1 MKIEKLSLMNNF
13 GQGQRK
19 LSVCVVTAI
28 GVTEIRRKLTVCAT
42 LALAIL
48 LSSVAAFAQAA
59 APAAQRA
66 AHDETADF
74 TTANGLKTIHRRVT
88 GNEVVAVQI
97 YFRGGTRNITEK
109 NAGVE
114 SLLFEV
120 MQQGTKNFN
129 KGVINRELARMGTIV
144 DGASGYD
151 FSVIAMRCVR
161 KNFDRSWELL
171 ADMVLNPLLDE
182 KEVALAKDQIISGLR
197 QQNDVPESSVAIV
210 SNKLLYNAHPYFN
223 SPEGTVE
230 SVAGLTAN
238 DLKAQHAK
246 LLTTSR
252 MLVVVVGDVAL
263 PEIKQRVE
271 ASFGKIAKGD
281 FKDDVLPTFAK
292 ASTPEFQLLNRPVE
306 TNYIRATFAAPP
318 LASPDYAAFS
328 VATDILSQLFF
339 QEVRVKRNLSY
350 GADATLLS
358 NQANSAYL
366 SVTTQKPNE
375 TMRVMFGQ
383 IEFLQTRLIP
393 KEGLRAI
400 VAGFLTKYY
409 TKLETNDAQA
419 ARLAEYELEG
429 GGWRRL
435 ETWISEV
442 NRVSA
447 DDINRVSRTYLK
459 NFHFAVAGNPKD
471 FDKELF
477 MSK

>member
-1 MKIEKLSLMNNF
+1 
-13 GQGQRK
+13 
-19 LSVCVVTAI
+19 
-28 GVTEIRRKLTVCAT
+28 
-42 LALAIL
+42 
-48 LSSVAAFAQAA
+48 
-59 APAAQRA
+59 
-66 AHDETADF
+66 
-74 TTANGLKTIHRRVT
+74 
-88 GNEVVAVQI
+88 
-97 YFRGGTRNITEK
+97 
-109 NAGVE
+109 
-114 SLLFEV
+114 
-120 MQQGTKNFN
+120 
-129 KGVINRELARMGTIV
+129 V

-197 QQNDVPESSVAIV
+197 QQNDVPESSVD
-210 SNKLLYNAHPYFN
+210 SLSRKLLFNAHPYFN

-252 MLVVVVGDVAL
+252 MLAVVVGDVAL
-263 PEIKQRVE
+263 PEIKQKVE
-271 ASFGKIAKGD
+271 ASFGRVAKGD
-281 FKDDVLPTFAK
+281 FKDETLPTFAK

-318 LASPDYAAFS
+318 LSSPDYAAFS

-375 TMRVMFGQ
+375 TLRVMFGQ

-419 ARLAEYELEG
+419 ARLAEYELLG

-447 DDINRVSRTYLK
+447 EDINRVSRTYLK

-471 FDKELF
+471 FEKELF
-477 MSK
+477 MSH